1 MSNTV
6 FVILRALGAYKIR
19 KKGVVIKGLSVMHR
33 RDPYA
38 GNECVT
44 LLTGKVHVLAGF
56 NHFDIVFSSCIVY
69 FTYKIN

>member
-1 MSNTV
+1 
-6 FVILRALGAYKIR
+6 
-19 KKGVVIKGLSVMHR
+19 MHR

-69 FTYKIN
+69 FTYNKLLTK